1 MLYREANDRVLGQI
15 DTTESLFN
23 DLEGNFKFVEDRTRA
38 LQTSCEKLLAEQV
51 RCFVIDNIYLSNFL
65 YVTQD

>member
-1 MLYREANDRVLGQI
+1 MMLYREANDGVLGQI

-23 DLEGNFKFVEDRTRA
+23 DLEGNFKFVEDRTKA

-51 RCFVIDNIYLSNFL
+51 RCLTL
-65 YVTQD
+65 